1 MEVAVSSTI
10 NTVSGGV
17 ALLPYIPEFETQ
29 AGGSL
34 LSWDYQSVRFAFGFV
49 LPSTLYPIFF
59 PTSRCRP
66 IDGVGVHTFPISS

>member
-29 AGGSL
+29 ARTTSS
-34 LSWDYQSVRFAFGFV
+34 LSWDYQSVRLAFGFV

-59 PTSRCRP
+59 PTSRSLWP
-66 IDGVGVHTFPISS
+66 AY